1 MLDAFGSLLAE
12 HGPHDEAVR
21 VLQQAVVV
29 SPDDGHEKYMCAYI
43 KPQYS
48 YPPACTP
55 TGSRCCVHS
64 RTHAAPKLETLYRL
78 VAQPSPAAN
87 LPRMHG
93 AGTWGSCWRGQIAS
107 EISSEASRC
116 CAANTPAR

>member
-1 MLDAFGSLLAE
+1 MQDAEVLDAFGSLLAE

-43 KPQYS
+43 TPQYS

-55 TGSRCCVHS
+55 MGSRCCELPACIQGHMLRRNWRRCIVWW
-64 RTHAAPKLETLYRL
+64 PNL
-78 VAQPSPAAN
+78 AQPPTCLACTAQVPRAAAG
-87 LPRMHG
+87 G
-93 AGTWGSCWRGQIAS
+93 AR
-107 EISSEASRC
+107 
-116 CAANTPAR
+116 